1 MSLLMDALKQAEHAK
16 HSPELPPPA
25 VPPAALAPVAAV
37 HADLAELSLTP
48 VEDSASIELTPPD
61 VPMEPEAAPQLR
73 LATPPEPK
81 AEPDAAPSTAPPEA
95 IVMPSTPVQ
104 IEQEPADVG
113 DHHNSPAA
121 AARILATSAAQ
132 QTALRR
138 RNLVGIISL
147 IGLVAGAV
155 GSYYYYA
162 TLAQQ
167 TPYLGLPQPPAID
180 AASMTDGS
188 VDIAPNTA
196 PNTNIDPDA
205 ALLTATETAVPAE
218 AVTDAA
224 ALPEQT
230 PWQEGLPPAEAHGTQ
245 DWEPAPVDPRVLRG
259 EQPAPVSEIAEEM
272 AEPAAAATITI
283 TRSSQ
288 PNQVSLDLQT
298 AYSDFQTGRLAQ
310 AEQGYRQVLAR
321 DAHNRD
327 ARMGLAAIAV
337 RNGQLQSAREHY
349 RAVLQRNPKD
359 LSAHAALADLMQNR
373 PADAESQ
380 LKLML
385 TEQPQSAQLHF
396 ALANLYAEQQ
406 RWPYAQQA
414 YFEAQ
419 RLAPEHPD
427 YAFNLAVSLEHLG
440 QPKLALEYYRR
451 AIQFAGPHN
460 AQFDLNAARQR
471 VETLTAQAQP

>member
-16 HSPELPPPA
+16 HSPESPPPA
-25 VPPAALAPVAAV
+25 APPAGLAPVADTS
-37 HADLAELSLTP
+37 ADLAELSLSP
-48 VEDSASIELTPPD
+48 VELTIPD
-61 VPMEPEAAPQLR
+61 LPMEPEVAPHLR

-81 AEPDAAPSTAPPEA
+81 AEPDAAPSTTPPEA
-95 IVMPSTPVQ
+95 NVMPSTPVQ
-104 IEQEPADVG
+104 VRPEPADVG
-113 DHHNSPAA
+113 DRHNSPAA
-121 AARILATSAAQ
+121 AARIMATSAAQ
-132 QTALRR
+132 QIALRR

-147 IGLVAGAV
+147 VGLVAAAV
-155 GSYYYYA
+155 GGYYYYA

-167 TPYLGLPQPPAID
+167 TPYLGLPQPPAIE
-180 AASMTDGS
+180 AASMTEGS
-188 VDIAPNTA
+188 VDVAPNTDTDTA
-196 PNTNIDPDA
+196 AQDA
-205 ALLTATETAVPAE
+205 APIAATDTAMPAE
-218 AVTDAA
+218 AVVDAI

-230 PWQEGLPPAEAHGTQ
+230 PWQEGLPPIEAHSTQ

-259 EQPAPVSEIAEEM
+259 EQPAPITETAEEM
-272 AEPAAAATITI
+272 TEPAATITI
-283 TRSSQ
+283 TRSTQ

-298 AYSDFQTGRLAQ
+298 AYSDFQTGRLAL

-337 RNGQLQSAREHY
+337 RNGQLASAREHY

-373 PADAESQ
+373 PADSESQ

-419 RLAPEHPD
+419 RLSPEHPD

-440 QPKLALEYYRR
+440 QPQLALEYYRR
-451 AIQFAGPHN
+451 AILFAGPHN

-471 VETLTAQAQP
+471 IETLTAQAQP